1 MTLDPVPCSPNLPCH
16 SGPLTGPAGCQVLTN
31 ACLLSPPPLPGA
43 TPYQTASLD
52 WCHSSHQK
60 LFSVP
65 CHHDLERGSCQ
76 TGYTA
81 PPGPGKVDRSYL
93 QQDLWCHIRKPG
105 SGVDSRPGREEE
117 AGRSTVGTQAAWGDE
132 GLLLY
137 DRVCGIVIPWNYP
150 LMMLSWK
157 TAACLAAG
165 NTVVIKTAQVGM
177 SKACGL

>member
-1 MTLDPVPCSPNLPCH
+1 M
-16 SGPLTGPAGCQVLTN
+16 
-31 ACLLSPPPLPGA
+31 
-43 TPYQTASLD
+43 
-52 WCHSSHQK
+52 
-60 LFSVP
+60 
-65 CHHDLERGSCQ
+65 
-76 TGYTA
+76 
-81 PPGPGKVDRSYL
+81 
-93 QQDLWCHIRKPG
+93 
-105 SGVDSRPGREEE
+105 
-117 AGRSTVGTQAAWGDE
+117 GTQAAWGDE